1 LQQQELL
8 KFFTRFRP
16 VLEII
21 LAPVQRML
29 GNICLGMMPLEREA
43 DYSQSRDVKIY
54 DPPSISTPYV
64 VADLLSHFSGC
75 SK

>member
-1 LQQQELL
+1 LQQQELV

-29 GNICLGMMPLEREA
+29 GNICLRMMPLEREA
-43 DYSQSRDVKIY
+43 DYSQSRDFKIY

-64 VADLLSHFSGC
+64 VADPLSHCSGC

>member
-1 LQQQELL
+1 LQQQELVR
-8 KFFTRFRP
+8 FFTRFRP

-54 DPPSISTPYV
+54 DPPSIPTPYV
-64 VADLLSHFSGC
+64 VADALSHCSVFS
-75 SK
+75 K

>member
-1 LQQQELL
+1 LQQQELV

-16 VLEII
+16 VLEVI
-21 LAPVQRML
+21 LAPVQRMR

-54 DPPSISTPYV
+54 DPPSISTPYFV
-64 VADLLSHFSGC
+64 VDALNHCSGC